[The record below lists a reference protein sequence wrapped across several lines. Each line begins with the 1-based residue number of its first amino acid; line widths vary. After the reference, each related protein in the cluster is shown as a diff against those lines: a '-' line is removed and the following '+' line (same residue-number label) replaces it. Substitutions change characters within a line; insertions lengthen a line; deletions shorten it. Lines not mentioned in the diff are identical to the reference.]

1 MFVGDYIGKEIK
13 FCNDTDVNLSLPKTR
28 NLHIQVND
36 IYGKHHLFISQ
47 KLMGL
52 NALTANDLYA
62 GFMVRESVEYSDKTA
77 PAKYICRL
85 INKNTLYGLCETEP
99 QF

>member
-1 MFVGDYIGKEIK
+1 MDINHYLTKFRILHKQVKDILGKR
-13 FCNDTDVNLSLPKTR
+13 D
-28 NLHIQVND
+28 
-36 IYGKHHLFISQ
+36 LFISQ

-62 GFMVRESVEYSDKTA
+62 GFTVRERVGYSDKTP
-77 PAKYICRL
+77 PAIYICRL

-99 QF
+99 QS